1 MRVSLSSALIFRG
14 MIKSYILLT
23 TLYRSKEE
31 GYFIAS
37 ELLKMICSSH
47 KGVEAIRKLP
57 THLKRLQGLVE
68 ELTRKA
74 SNEKRSDF
82 GSWSLLELEFI
93 YGSLHL
99 PLCMYDIPINATLMQ
114 EYTGTGCE
122 RKCRE
127 KIKRGCSSSKSG
139 SKWSSLGIDACKRGI
154 MLVISCIY
162 LPLKLHIQ
170 WYENLTVLVKFVDCF
185 VFVRIFV
192 CMISARLCS
201 GSLQK
206 ML

>member
-1 MRVSLSSALIFRG
+1 MRVSLSSALIFGG

-82 GSWSLLELEFI
+82 GS
-93 YGSLHL
+93 
-99 PLCMYDIPINATLMQ
+99 
-114 EYTGTGCE
+114 
-122 RKCRE
+122 
-127 KIKRGCSSSKSG
+127 
-139 SKWSSLGIDACKRGI
+139 
-154 MLVISCIY
+154 
-162 LPLKLHIQ
+162 
-170 WYENLTVLVKFVDCF
+170 
-185 VFVRIFV
+185 
-192 CMISARLCS
+192 
-201 GSLQK
+201 
-206 ML
+206 